1 MTFRSASPFDART
14 TMLAVVP
21 EDRRRVDGAAA
32 FQRPLFRSG
41 QTLTKD
47 LLTLDADNA
56 EARLGRLGWFLADG
70 VIDGFRITLKDQDS
84 AKGQFT
90 FGPGSAMGANGQDLS
105 MSRGQTL
112 DLAKL
117 PRRQSDG
124 TPDGDLRGVCVIM
137 LTPVEGYEARPEQ
150 MLGDAAGFAWDQ
162 QRDASA
168 APYVDA
174 RIVDGFEMSV
184 VRIQSTFGLVEAA
197 NGINR
202 AARILIDAREGNHA
216 FADIL
221 RRNIAVAMMGV
232 DVDGAIQWVAR
243 HGAAERGG
251 GLARRTTHARL
262 GIGKTPRQF
271 RAGVDSLM
279 EQMVNWQSEN
289 PGIPFPANK
298 LQTLPA
304 AGIVPAKGG
313 EFPAIFPDTYD
324 HVVAPLPQSE
334 IATVLRRAEALAPYD
349 LDDSRDEVTWH
360 LPVPDALYDPLL
372 LVVPTL
378 PPIFNEAVTFFQG
391 KVAAERARRE
401 ALRAQVQRVQA
412 RIDTDNVID
421 FGSDDDALDG
431 ESGFPLVEAIDV
443 PRYDL
448 KSDDLFDTWGATLT
462 DDLVTAA
469 QRAQLPPDLSG
480 IRRGVV
486 PFQAA
491 LVDSLKPANDFVDF
505 GFTRVQA
512 DIYRLRQ
519 SMLENEE
526 STKLATFPILAGI
539 AKGSNALANSRSLRD
554 YFLASTSARAQLS
567 LNLVDG
573 SPDSTARSFAAGGL
587 NAGPV
592 ADFASARAGAASR
605 TDRLF
610 GTDFASSPAGFGV
623 ETASPQGFGVAESGG
638 GAGAGL
644 MQSASFGAMAAA
656 ASIPLGG
663 GAVVGVTQ
671 SSYAGA
677 SVVVTGAKATTPGYF
692 STQFLA
698 DAYQEDNVYGKVF
711 EDSRKISTE
720 EYALQT
726 LSDKQA
732 GIKYANALPGSFED
746 LRTITIA
753 DRLASSTAL
762 AARTSA
768 LRIKADAFSQIQ
780 SLAISLVNLRAPVI
794 SLDAQI
800 VVVSEAQLTP
810 LKTEIAATQVLLDA
824 LDKGITE
831 VKAGGTETLYLIDFK
846 VVFEAVG
853 GTADTS
859 AFSKFLDSAVLEQT
873 PLGIKELAIY
883 TLRGALD
890 PKPSDLSD
898 ESVYMAS
905 AVSILESVVA
915 AYRATEGRVAAIQ
928 GLVENTRI
936 LLEAL
941 REIEAAWKR
950 DLGVVERDLAEARHD
965 LRVALAL
972 RAEEVERVEALA
984 LHRRKVIENHVSI
997 AVYARPR
1004 RLRPHSAGLTS
1015 THLVP
1020 GVYDDPLPAVLRST
1034 AELPPELQKMM
1045 QVLADV
1051 PVGWF
1056 ASLKRFKPFLA
1067 KPLILDQAFHHAAN
1081 AASVTLNIQQT
1092 QVLTSYVATSAAQS
1106 VAARPQAG
1114 RRTGLVRTLAQ
1125 MDRFYGGLQNR
1136 MHNDRRQ
1143 INLAQLKSMTWVE
1156 KERTALSRL
1165 SLSNLSGTGQNTALT
1180 KATVILL
1187 EQIESVVGALLA
1199 TLRQAPAA
1207 VRLLW
1212 AEKLS
1217 GFDGTVRIKDATR
1230 LPGWS
1235 ALSVDM
1241 RRDILRYVD
1250 WLNRQMSGSISE
1262 AQTLMADIIQVAVL
1276 VSAFSDVS
1284 EIVSARLSTA
1294 QDVAGGDIVDVEID
1308 RGSPAIGS
1316 RVDFGLGKL
1325 EKPIWGR
1332 ISDLKD
1338 GRAKVQV
1345 DARFKER
1352 ISLPRTTS
1360 VFFSALA
1367 VRQDTR
1373 YVR

>member
-21 EDRRRVDGAAA
+21 EDRRRVDGAVA

-70 VIDGFRITLKDQDS
+70 VVDGFRITLKDQDI

-90 FGPGSAMGANGQDLS
+90 FDSGSAMGANGQDLS
-105 MSRGQTL
+105 MSRGQAF
-112 DLAKL
+112 DLATL
-117 PRRQSDG
+117 PRTQSDG

-184 VRIQSTFGLVEAA
+184 VRIQSTFGLVDAA
-197 NGINR
+197 DGINR
-202 AARILIDAREGNHA
+202 AARIVIDAREGDHA
-216 FADIL
+216 LADIL
-221 RRNIAVAMMGV
+221 RQNIAVAMMGV
-232 DVDGAIQWVAR
+232 DTEGAIQWVAR

-251 GLARRTTHARL
+251 GLARRNAYPRL
-262 GIGKTPRQF
+262 GVGKTPRQF
-271 RAGVDSLM
+271 RSGVDSLM
-279 EQMVNWQSEN
+279 EQMVDWQSER
-289 PGIPFPANK
+289 PGVPFPANK
-298 LQTLPA
+298 LKTLPA
-304 AGIVPAKGG
+304 GGIVPAQGG
-313 EFPAIFPDTYD
+313 EFPAIFPETYD

-349 LDDSRDEVTWH
+349 LDESRDEVTWH

-372 LVVPTL
+372 LEVPTL
-378 PPIFNEAVTFFQG
+378 PALFNEAVTFFQG
-391 KVAAERARRE
+391 KVATERARRE

-431 ESGFPLVEAIDV
+431 ESGFPLVETIDV

-448 KSDDLFDTWGATLT
+448 KSDDLFDTWETTLT
-462 DDLVTAA
+462 DDLVTDA
-469 QRAQLPPDLSG
+469 QRAQLLPDLSG

-491 LVDSLKPANDFVDF
+491 MVDSLKPANDFVDF

-554 YFLASTSARAQLS
+554 YFQATTTAHSQLS
-567 LNLVDG
+567 LNLVD
-573 SPDSTARSFAAGGL
+573 DSAGGTPRRSAVSGL
-587 NAGPV
+587 TAGP
-592 ADFASARAGAASR
+592 ATR

-610 GTDFASSPAGFGV
+610 GSDFAARSALFGV
-623 ETASPQGFGVAESGG
+623 ESSSPQSFGSQGSDSSGLGIAVSGG
-638 GAGAGL
+638 GVDAGL
-644 MQSASFGAMAAA
+644 RQSASFGAIAAA

-671 SSYAGA
+671 STYKGA

-711 EDSRKISTE
+711 EDSRKTSTE

-753 DRLASSTAL
+753 DRLANPTAN

-768 LRIKADAFSQIQ
+768 LRIKADAFSQIR
-780 SLAISLVNLRAPVI
+780 SLAISVINLRAPVI

-800 VVVSEAQLTP
+800 VVITEGQLSA
-810 LKTEIAATQVLLDA
+810 LKTKVAPTQILREA
-824 LDKGITE
+824 LDKGIVE
-831 VKAGGTETLYLIDFK
+831 VSDGAADPMFLIDFT
-846 VVFEAVG
+846 VVFEAAEE
-853 GTADTS
+853 ADQEGIFKS
-859 AFSKFLDSAVLEQT
+859 FLDSASLDQT

-890 PKPSDLSD
+890 PKPSNLSD
-898 ESVYMAS
+898 ESTYMAS
-905 AVSILESVVA
+905 AISILESVVA
-915 AYRATEGRVAAIQ
+915 AYRATEGRIAAIQ
-928 GLVENTRI
+928 GLVESTRI

-950 DLGVVERDLAEARHD
+950 ELGVVERDLAEARHD

-972 RAEEVERVEALA
+972 RAEEIERVDALA
-984 LHRRKVIENHVSI
+984 LHRREVIEKHVKI
-997 AVYARPR
+997 AVFARPR

-1034 AELPPELQKMM
+1034 VELPPELQKMM

-1067 KPLILDQAFHHAAN
+1067 KPMILDQAFHHAAN

-1092 QVLTSYVATSAAQS
+1092 EVLTSYVATSVAQNAAG
-1106 VAARPQAG
+1106 RPQAG

-1143 INLAQLKSMTWVE
+1143 INLARLKSMTWVE

-1165 SLSNLSGTGQNTALT
+1165 SLSNLSGTGQNKALS
-1180 KATVILL
+1180 KATVVLL

-1199 TLRQAPAA
+1199 TLRRAPAA

-1217 GFDGTVRIKDATR
+1217 GFDGTVRIKDATK
-1230 LPGWS
+1230 LPGWT
-1235 ALSVDM
+1235 ALNVEM

-1250 WLNRQMSGSISE
+1250 WLNRQMAGSISE
-1262 AQTLMADIIQVAVL
+1262 AQTLMADVIQVVVL
-1276 VSAFSDVS
+1276 VSAYSDVS

-1308 RGSPAIGS
+1308 RGSPAIGA

-1325 EKPIWGR
+1325 AKPIWGR
-1332 ISDLKD
+1332 ISDLKE

-1345 DARFKER
+1345 DARFKDR

-1360 VFFSALA
+1360 VFFSTLT
-1367 VRQDTR
+1367 VRQGTR
-1373 YVR
+1373 HVR